1 MKKVVEHL
9 TAALAPEG
17 FTASEPLDDLGAA
30 GPDPAKPS
38 WIRAWF
44 VRPDSG
50 VPQMTPAVKA
60 HIQGNGHVHGLG

>member
-38 WIRAWF
+38 WI
-44 VRPDSG
+44 
-50 VPQMTPAVKA
+50 M
-60 HIQGNGHVHGLG
+60 